1 MIVDASGS
9 ISRRN
14 FAKLLEFIEKM
25 LDGFDISE
33 KGTHI
38 AIVEYS
44 TKPTVQIKFNEFS
57 GAYLNAANLKRKIR
71 RIRQSRGFT
80 FIDKALRMASTEIFA
95 EENGMRPNVT
105 KVALVMTD
113 GKQTVRNDTIL
124 SSDILSAA
132 VQPLKDKNVKVISLG
147 IGKNTNL
154 FDLMTIAS
162 SSDDVYLA
170 ENFAVLKGLVANL
183 TQNKCPVN
191 GNWSEWGEYSLCS
204 VSCGGGVQAR
214 YRECDNPLPAYGGKD
229 CVGES
234 EEIRPCNQFPCPV
247 DGGWASWKP
256 WSTCPVTCGGG
267 VQSRS
272 RTCTKPPPTHGGED
286 CQGDGLMTRSC
297 NENPCPVNGNWT
309 EWKAWSRCSVT
320 CGGGRQ
326 SRSRTCTNPP
336 PQHGGKECSGVKEEA
351 RTCND
356 FPCPIDG
363 KWTTWKAWE
372 QCSLTCGGGIQKSYR
387 TCTNPEPAFG
397 GADCEGDNERSRTC
411 NENPCPVDGR
421 WTDWKPWSQCSV
433 TCGGGTRN
441 RSRTC
446 TNPPPQ
452 HGGKECSG
460 SEEEMQSCNEF
471 PCPIDGKYSEWK
483 PWQPCSVTCGG
494 GVQKSY
500 RTCTNPAPAFGGAD
514 CEGISEQSRRCN
526 ENGCPVNGKW
536 SEWGPFTSCTVL
548 CGGGTRSRS
557 RTCTNPPAAFGGKEC
572 VGNSQDV
579 QSCNEFPCQIPGG
592 LTSWGVWSVCSAS
605 CGSGTKKRLRS
616 CTNPPPANGGEDCIE
631 RREEF
636 QSCNEKPCPV
646 NGNWTLWGLWNKC
659 SKTCGGGTQGRSR
672 TCTNPPPAHGGAQC
686 TGPSSESRLCN
697 QNPCPVDGRWSL
709 WKPWGPCSL
718 TCAGGVQ
725 RRIRT
730 CSNPPPK
737 YGGKNCEGN
746 ALQTQS
752 CNRAPCPVDG
762 NWAEW
767 RPWRPCS
774 VTCGG
779 GLQDRTRACANPRP
793 AFGGANCEGQSK
805 EYRQCNRNPCPVNGR
820 WTTWRSWGS
829 CSKTCGRG
837 LQSRTRSCFPPP
849 LHGGKDCIGRNR
861 EVRTCNLRPCP
872 VHGNWSA
879 WRPWSPCSQSCSG
892 GTQTRYR
899 SCNNPRPAYGGDPCP
914 GARIETRM
922 CNQDRPCPVR
932 GGWAVWGRWDA
943 CSVTCGRGIRR
954 RFRTCTSP
962 PPSNGGASCSGES
975 RQNYRCYRGSCP
987 VDGQWSVWER
997 WSRCSRTC
1005 NGGTKRRYRSCS
1017 RPRPSNG
1024 GKPCPGKDQEE
1035 MSCNTNPCAVDG
1047 NWGPWKQWS
1056 SCSITCGGRGRR
1068 TRTRECNSPP
1078 PSHGGRTCRG
1088 QGSSEAPCYTR
1099 PCGVQCNIPMDFAIL
1114 VDSSGSI
1121 SRRNF
1126 RLLKRFVRSV
1136 VRSFE
1141 VSEDHTHIAII
1152 EYSTKASVQLKFND
1166 LTGPYLS
1173 KEAVES
1179 VVNRIPHTRGFTYI
1193 DRALKKADEEVFTYD
1208 AAMRNYAKKVA
1219 LVITDGEQSKKDD
1232 SKLSVDQILAQA
1244 AQPLKDK
1251 GVRVIALGIGKKVNM
1266 ENLETI
1272 ASDKRLVFK
1281 ASSFHSLL
1289 RIVTSLKKGTCLVTE
1304 AGYRYPG
1311 YRS

>member
-1 MIVDASGS
+1 MISKLRVLVVVLLAVSATATEERTTCPVLDKTQVFNRCNPRIEHVCTADAKCRSGKKCCPSASDGGCSLDCVTPRYLEECPIPIDFAMIVDASGS

-38 AIVEYS
+38 AIIEYS
-44 TKPTVQIKFNEFS
+44 TKPSVQIKFNEFS

-71 RIRQSRGFT
+71 KIRQSRGFT

-113 GKQTVRNDTIL
+113 GKQTVRNDSIL

-267 VQSRS
+267 VQSRN

-297 NENPCPVNGNWT
+297 NESP
-309 EWKAWSRCSVT
+309 
-320 CGGGRQ
+320 
-326 SRSRTCTNPP
+326 
-336 PQHGGKECSGVKEEA
+336 
-351 RTCND
+351 
-356 FPCPIDG
+356 
-363 KWTTWKAWE
+363 
-372 QCSLTCGGGIQKSYR
+372 
-387 TCTNPEPAFG
+387 
-397 GADCEGDNERSRTC
+397 
-411 NENPCPVDGR
+411 
-421 WTDWKPWSQCSV
+421 
-433 TCGGGTRN
+433 
-441 RSRTC
+441 
-446 TNPPPQ
+446 
-452 HGGKECSG
+452 
-460 SEEEMQSCNEF
+460 
-471 PCPIDGKYSEWK
+471 
-483 PWQPCSVTCGG
+483 
-494 GVQKSY
+494 
-500 RTCTNPAPAFGGAD
+500 
-514 CEGISEQSRRCN
+514 
-526 ENGCPVNGKW
+526 CPVNGKW
-536 SEWGPFTSCTVL
+536 SEWVPFTSCTVL

-616 CTNPPPANGGEDCIE
+616 CTNPPPANGGEDCKD

-636 QSCNEKPCPV
+636 QSCNEEPCPVNGKWTVWGFWSKCSKTCGGGKQDRSRACTNPPPAHGGAQCTGPNIESRSCNQNPCPV

-779 GLQDRTRACANPRP
+779 GSQDRTRACANPPP
-793 AFGGANCEGQSK
+793 AFGGANCEGKSK

-849 LHGGKDCIGRNR
+849 LHGGKDCVGRNR
-861 EVRTCNLRPCP
+861 EERTCNLRPCP

-879 WRPWSPCSQSCSG
+879 WRPWGPCSQSCSG

-899 SCNNPRPAYGGDPCP
+899 YCNNPRPAYGGDPCP
-914 GARIETRM
+914 GARSETRM

-932 GGWAVWGRWDA
+932 GGWADWGRWDA
-943 CSVTCGRGIRR
+943 CPVTCGRGIRR
-954 RFRTCTSP
+954 RFRSCTRP

-975 RQNYRCYRGSCP
+975 RQIYLCYRGSCP

-1005 NGGTKRRYRSCS
+1005 NGGTKTRYRSCS

-1035 MSCNTNPCAVDG
+1035 MSCNPNPCAVDG

-1056 SCSITCGGRGRR
+1056 RCSITCGGRGRR
-1068 TRTRECNSPP
+1068 TRTRECNNPP
-1078 PSHGGRTCRG
+1078 PSNGGRTCRG

-1173 KEAVES
+1173 KEAVER

-1272 ASDKRLVFK
+1272 ASEKRLVFK

-1289 RIVTSLKKGTCLVTE
+1289 RIVTSLKKGTCLATE

>member
-1 MIVDASGS
+1 
-9 ISRRN
+9 
-14 FAKLLEFIEKM
+14 
-25 LDGFDISE
+25 
-33 KGTHI
+33 
-38 AIVEYS
+38 
-44 TKPTVQIKFNEFS
+44 
-57 GAYLNAANLKRKIR
+57 
-71 RIRQSRGFT
+71 
-80 FIDKALRMASTEIFA
+80 
-95 EENGMRPNVT
+95 
-105 KVALVMTD
+105 
-113 GKQTVRNDTIL
+113 
-124 SSDILSAA
+124 
-132 VQPLKDKNVKVISLG
+132 
-147 IGKNTNL
+147 
-154 FDLMTIAS
+154 
-162 SSDDVYLA
+162 
-170 ENFAVLKGLVANL
+170 
-183 TQNKCPVN
+183 
-191 GNWSEWGEYSLCS
+191 
-204 VSCGGGVQAR
+204 
-214 YRECDNPLPAYGGKD
+214 
-229 CVGES
+229 
-234 EEIRPCNQFPCPV
+234 
-247 DGGWASWKP
+247 
-256 WSTCPVTCGGG
+256 
-267 VQSRS
+267 
-272 RTCTKPPPTHGGED
+272 
-286 CQGDGLMTRSC
+286 
-297 NENPCPVNGNWT
+297 
-309 EWKAWSRCSVT
+309 
-320 CGGGRQ
+320 
-326 SRSRTCTNPP
+326 
-336 PQHGGKECSGVKEEA
+336 
-351 RTCND
+351 
-356 FPCPIDG
+356 
-363 KWTTWKAWE
+363 
-372 QCSLTCGGGIQKSYR
+372 
-387 TCTNPEPAFG
+387 
-397 GADCEGDNERSRTC
+397 
-411 NENPCPVDGR
+411 
-421 WTDWKPWSQCSV
+421 
-433 TCGGGTRN
+433 
-441 RSRTC
+441 
-446 TNPPPQ
+446 
-452 HGGKECSG
+452 
-460 SEEEMQSCNEF
+460 MQSCNEF
-471 PCPIDGKYSEWK
+471 PCPIDGKYTEWK
-483 PWQPCSVTCGG
+483 PWQSCSVTCGG

-536 SEWGPFTSCTVL
+536 SEWGPFTTCTVL

-636 QSCNEKPCPV
+636 QSCNE
-646 NGNWTLWGLWNKC
+646 
-659 SKTCGGGTQGRSR
+659 
-672 TCTNPPPAHGGAQC
+672 
-686 TGPSSESRLCN
+686 E
-697 QNPCPVDGRWSL
+697 PCPVDGRWSL

-725 RRIRT
+725 RRTRT

-746 ALQTQS
+746 DLQTQS

-779 GLQDRTRACANPRP
+779 GSQDRTRACANPRP

-849 LHGGKDCIGRNR
+849 LHGGKDCIGWNR

-899 SCNNPRPAYGGDPCP
+899 SCNNPRPSYGGDPCP

-922 CNQDRPCPVR
+922 CNQDRPCPVH

-1035 MSCNTNPCAVDG
+1035 MSCNTNPCAVNG

-1068 TRTRECNSPP
+1068 TRTRECNNPP
-1078 PSHGGRTCRG
+1078 PSNGGRTCRG
-1088 QGSSEAPCYTR
+1088 QGSSEVPCYTR

-1179 VVNRIPHTRGFTYI
+1179 VVDRIPHTRGFTYI

-1232 SKLSVDQILAQA
+1232 SKLSVNQILAQA

-1289 RIVTSLKKGTCLVTE
+1289 RIVTSLKKGTCLATE

>member
-1 MIVDASGS
+1 MISKLRVLVVVLLAVSSTATEERTTCPVLDKTQVFNSCNPRIEHVCTTDANCWSGTKCCPSASDGGCSLHCVTPRYLEECPIPIDFAMIVDASGS

-297 NENPCPVNGNWT
+297 NENPCPVNG
-309 EWKAWSRCSVT
+309 
-320 CGGGRQ
+320 
-326 SRSRTCTNPP
+326 
-336 PQHGGKECSGVKEEA
+336 
-351 RTCND
+351 
-356 FPCPIDG
+356 
-363 KWTTWKAWE
+363 
-372 QCSLTCGGGIQKSYR
+372 
-387 TCTNPEPAFG
+387 
-397 GADCEGDNERSRTC
+397 
-411 NENPCPVDGR
+411 
-421 WTDWKPWSQCSV
+421 
-433 TCGGGTRN
+433 
-441 RSRTC
+441 
-446 TNPPPQ
+446 
-452 HGGKECSG
+452 
-460 SEEEMQSCNEF
+460 
-471 PCPIDGKYSEWK
+471 
-483 PWQPCSVTCGG
+483 
-494 GVQKSY
+494 
-500 RTCTNPAPAFGGAD
+500 
-514 CEGISEQSRRCN
+514 
-526 ENGCPVNGKW
+526 KW

-636 QSCNEKPCPV
+636 QSCNEEPCPVNGKWTVWGFWSKCSKTCGGGKQDRSRACTNPPPAHGGAQCTGPNIESRSCNQNPCPV

-725 RRIRT
+725 RRTRT
-730 CSNPPPK
+730 CNNPPPK

-779 GLQDRTRACANPRP
+779 GSQDRTRACANPRP
-793 AFGGANCEGQSK
+793 AFGGANCEGKSK

-954 RFRTCTSP
+954 RFRTCTRP

-975 RQNYRCYRGSCP
+975 RQNYLCYRGSCP

-1078 PSHGGRTCRG
+1078 PSNGGRTCRG

>member
-1 MIVDASGS
+1 MISKLRVLVVVLLAVSSTATEERTTCPVLDKTQVFNSCNPRIEHVCTTDANCWSGTKCCPSASDGGCSLHCVTPRYLEECPIPIDFAMIVDASGS

-297 NENPCPVNGNWT
+297 NENPCPVNG
-309 EWKAWSRCSVT
+309 
-320 CGGGRQ
+320 
-326 SRSRTCTNPP
+326 
-336 PQHGGKECSGVKEEA
+336 
-351 RTCND
+351 
-356 FPCPIDG
+356 
-363 KWTTWKAWE
+363 
-372 QCSLTCGGGIQKSYR
+372 
-387 TCTNPEPAFG
+387 
-397 GADCEGDNERSRTC
+397 
-411 NENPCPVDGR
+411 
-421 WTDWKPWSQCSV
+421 
-433 TCGGGTRN
+433 
-441 RSRTC
+441 
-446 TNPPPQ
+446 
-452 HGGKECSG
+452 
-460 SEEEMQSCNEF
+460 
-471 PCPIDGKYSEWK
+471 
-483 PWQPCSVTCGG
+483 
-494 GVQKSY
+494 
-500 RTCTNPAPAFGGAD
+500 
-514 CEGISEQSRRCN
+514 
-526 ENGCPVNGKW
+526 KW

-636 QSCNEKPCPV
+636 QSCNEEPCPV

-725 RRIRT
+725 RRTRT
-730 CSNPPPK
+730 CNNPPPK

-779 GLQDRTRACANPRP
+779 GSQDRTRACANPRP
-793 AFGGANCEGQSK
+793 AFGGANCEGKSK

-954 RFRTCTSP
+954 RFRTCTRP

-975 RQNYRCYRGSCP
+975 RQNYLCYRGSCP

-1078 PSHGGRTCRG
+1078 PSNGGRTCRG

>member
-1 MIVDASGS
+1 MISKLRVLVVVLLAVSATATEERTTCPVLDKTQVFNRCNPRIEHVCTADAKCRSGKKCCPSASDGGCSLDCVTPRYLEECPIPIDFAMIVDASGS

-38 AIVEYS
+38 AIIEYS
-44 TKPTVQIKFNEFS
+44 TKPSVQIKFNEFS

-71 RIRQSRGFT
+71 KIRQSRGFT

-113 GKQTVRNDTIL
+113 GKQTVRNDSIL

-267 VQSRS
+267 VQSRN

-297 NENPCPVNGNWT
+297 NESPCPVNGNWT

-336 PQHGGKECSGVKEEA
+336 PQHGGKECSGVEEEV

-363 KWTTWKAWE
+363 KWTTWRAWE

-387 TCTNPEPAFG
+387 TCTNPKPAFG
-397 GADCEGDNERSRTC
+397 GADCEGANERSRTC
-411 NENPCPVDGR
+411 NVNPCPVDGR
-421 WTDWKPWSQCSV
+421 WTDWKPWTQCSV

-446 TNPPPQ
+446 TNPAPQ

-471 PCPIDGKYSEWK
+471 PCPIDGKYTEWK

-536 SEWGPFTSCTVL
+536 SEWVPFTSCTVL

-616 CTNPPPANGGEDCIE
+616 CTNPPPANGGEDCKD

-636 QSCNEKPCPV
+636 QSCNE
-646 NGNWTLWGLWNKC
+646 
-659 SKTCGGGTQGRSR
+659 
-672 TCTNPPPAHGGAQC
+672 
-686 TGPSSESRLCN
+686 E
-697 QNPCPVDGRWSL
+697 
-709 WKPWGPCSL
+709 
-718 TCAGGVQ
+718 
-725 RRIRT
+725 
-730 CSNPPPK
+730 
-737 YGGKNCEGN
+737 
-746 ALQTQS
+746 
-752 CNRAPCPVDG
+752 PCPVDG

-779 GLQDRTRACANPRP
+779 GSQDRTRACANPPP
-793 AFGGANCEGQSK
+793 AFGGANCEGKSK

-849 LHGGKDCIGRNR
+849 LHGGKDCVGRNR
-861 EVRTCNLRPCP
+861 EERTCNLRPCP

-879 WRPWSPCSQSCSG
+879 WRPWGPCSQSCSG

-899 SCNNPRPAYGGDPCP
+899 YCNNPRPAYGGDPCP
-914 GARIETRM
+914 GARSETRM

-932 GGWAVWGRWDA
+932 GGWADWGRWDA
-943 CSVTCGRGIRR
+943 CPVTCGRGIRR
-954 RFRTCTSP
+954 RFRSCTRP

-975 RQNYRCYRGSCP
+975 RQIYLCYRGSCP

-1005 NGGTKRRYRSCS
+1005 NGGTKTRYRSCS

-1035 MSCNTNPCAVDG
+1035 MSCNPNPCAVDG

-1056 SCSITCGGRGRR
+1056 RCSITCGGRGRR
-1068 TRTRECNSPP
+1068 TRTRECNNPP
-1078 PSHGGRTCRG
+1078 PSNGGRTCRG

-1173 KEAVES
+1173 KEAVER

-1272 ASDKRLVFK
+1272 ASEKRLVFK

-1289 RIVTSLKKGTCLVTE
+1289 RIVTSLKKGTCLATE